1 MSKISKHPLS
11 NQRKPL
17 AHWLASALLVT
28 SGTSA
33 ATEASGYVALT
44 TDYVFRGVTYSDGQ
58 PALQLGGDIAFESG
72 VYIGAW
78 ASTVDIE
85 SPNGSTQRDLQVDY
99 YAGYAMPLSN
109 RFTVGG
115 NIVLY
120 TFPDSDG
127 PVDYDYAEY
136 SLSLNFDDRLW
147 LEYAYAPDIFDFGA
161 ATHNYSLF
169 GELPL
174 GQAFTADAGI
184 GYYDLS
190 ELSDSGYTYW
200 ELGIGR
206 PVGQISFDLRYH
218 DANDWVPIWSDRSR
232 IDSRLVLTAE
242 YRF

>member
-1 MSKISKHPLS
+1 MSNNTQHLPSTRTLVVHF
-11 NQRKPL
+11 
-17 AHWLASALLVT
+17 AASVLTLM
-28 SGTSA
+28 SGTLA
-33 ATEASGYVALT
+33 AAEASGYVALT

-58 PALQLGGDIAFESG
+58 AAFQLGGDIAFDSG
-72 VYIGAW
+72 VYVGAW

-99 YAGYAMPLSN
+99 YAGYALPVSSN
-109 RFTVGG
+109 VTLGG
-115 NIVLY
+115 NIVMY

-147 LEYAYAPDIFDFGA
+147 LEYAYAPDLFGFGI

-174 GQAFTADAGI
+174 GQEFTVDAGI
-184 GYYDLS
+184 GYYDPG

-206 PVGQISFDLRYH
+206 PVGQLGLDLRYH

>member
-1 MSKISKHPLS
+1 MPNNTQHLLS
-11 NQRKPL
+11 IRTMVV
-17 AHWLASALLVT
+17 HFVASALT
-28 SGTSA
+28 FMAGISA
-33 ATEASGYVALT
+33 AAEASGYVALT

-58 PALQLGGDIAFESG
+58 AAFQLGGDIAFESG
-72 VYIGAW
+72 VYVGAW
-78 ASTVDIE
+78 GSTVDIE

-99 YAGYAMPLSN
+99 YAGYALPVSSN
-109 RFTVGG
+109 VTLGG

-120 TFPDSDG
+120 TFPGADG

-136 SLSLNFDDRLW
+136 SLSLNFDDSLW
-147 LEYAYAPDIFDFGA
+147 LEYAYAPDLFDFGA

-174 GQAFTADAGI
+174 GQEFTVDAGV
-184 GYYDLS
+184 GYYDLG
-190 ELSDSGYTYW
+190 ELSDSGYSYW

-206 PVGQISFDLRYH
+206 PVGQVSLDLRYH

-232 IDSRLVLTAE
+232 VDSRLVLTAE

>member
-1 MSKISKHPLS
+1 MSNTKQHPVRNRLV
-11 NQRKPL
+11 
-17 AHWLASALLVT
+17 AEWLAPALLLT
-28 SGTSA
+28 SGSVA
-33 ATEASGYVALT
+33 AVEASGYVALT

-58 PALQLGGDIAFESG
+58 AAFQLGGDVAFESG
-72 VYIGAW
+72 AYFGAW
-78 ASTVDIE
+78 ASTADIE
-85 SPNGSTQRDLQVDY
+85 SPNGNSQRDLQLDY
-99 YAGYAMPLSN
+99 YAGYALPVSN
-109 RFTVGG
+109 SITLGG

-120 TFPDSDG
+120 TFPGSDG

-136 SLSLNFDDRLW
+136 SLSVNVDDSLW
-147 LEYAYAPDIFDFGA
+147 LEYAYALDIFDSGA

-174 GQAFTADAGI
+174 GQAFTVDAGI

-200 ELGIGR
+200 ELGIGW
-206 PVGQISFDLRYH
+206 PVGQLGFDLRYH

-232 IDSRLVLTAE
+232 IDSRVVLTAE